1 MSFYKKVPGLQR
13 TLESEL
19 LFDKE
24 PKAGSTNPVTS
35 DGVANG
41 INGALNDVVGKE
53 YSADF
58 TIENPTKEY
67 EVGKFYF
74 IDGTICSC
82 TSYSASEAEFA
93 LCSVC
98 DALNILVDAI
108 NE

>member
-13 TLESEL
+13 ALESEL
-19 LFDKE
+19 IFDKE
-24 PKAGSTNPVTS
+24 PTAGSTNPVTS
-35 DGVANG
+35 DGVVSG
-41 INGALNDVVGKE
+41 INCALKDVVGKE

-74 IDGTICSC
+74 IAGKICNC
-82 TSYSASEAEFA
+82 TAYSASEAEFA
-93 LCSVC
+93 IFSVC
-98 DALNILVDAI
+98 DALNILVDEI